1 MARVL
6 VLAAAGLIATTLGW
20 RLLNAAIGPE
30 NDPVITDWRDE
41 ALEWVWR
48 ASPGFR
54 IETSARSADQVFN
67 SAANDLDRAPL
78 ALWRYLTRPFTE
90 LFHGDL
96 TTGGFLFLLVCCVWE
111 LLVWGLVGG
120 AITRIAALR
129 FTRDEAPPVLAG
141 LKQAA
146 LKLPSYSLP
155 PLIALAGTAAFAIQ
169 LMLLGWLMN
178 LDVLA
183 LAAGVIWPFVL
194 LLGLL
199 MAILLLGA
207 LVGWP
212 LMWSTVSVEGT
223 DAFDALS
230 RSYAY
235 TYHRPFRLLWYVLF
249 AALLAMV
256 SMFVVKLF
264 ATSAIVLGD
273 WSVDWGLDEAT
284 MRDVVAPDRL
294 PLEAP
299 RIVPPSDEPSTSDDE
314 PDVVDDEPPRADGQ
328 LDNADEE
335 AAPERK
341 DPNSM
346 RRGARRAIYFW
357 KSLVAALAAGYQ
369 AAFLWIA
376 AVGIYLL
383 LRRDIDGVQLG
394 EVYIDPSDEY
404 GLPPLAD
411 EATTAVPEIA
421 PGAPAQ
427 PGDTGP
433 A

>member
-1 MARVL
+1 
-6 VLAAAGLIATTLGW
+6 VLAAAGLIATTVGW
-20 RLLNAAIGPE
+20 RVLNATFGPE
-30 NDPVITDWRDE
+30 NDPVVADWRDE
-41 ALEWVWR
+41 ALEWVWN

-54 IETSARSADQVFN
+54 IEKSARSADQVFN
-67 SAANDLDRAPL
+67 SAAVEIHRAPL

-96 TTGGFLFLLVCCVWE
+96 TTGGFLFLLLCCVWE
-111 LLVWGLVGG
+111 LLVWGLIGG

-129 FTRDEAPPVLAG
+129 FTRDEVPPLTMG

-146 LKLPSYSLP
+146 MKLPSYSLP
-155 PLIALAGTAAFAIQ
+155 PLIALAGTAIFALQ
-169 LMLLGWLMN
+169 LLVLGWMMR

-183 LAAGVIWPFVL
+183 LVAGIFWPFVI
-194 LLGLL
+194 LLGL
-199 MAILLLGA
+199 MMSILLLGA

-249 AALLAMV
+249 AALLAMI

-273 WSVDWGLDEAT
+273 WSVDWGLDEPT
-284 MRDVVAPDRL
+284 MRNVVAPDRA

-299 RIVPPSDEPSTSDDE
+299 RIASPDELPGDVGDE
-314 PDVVDDEPPRADGQ
+314 PDVLGDDSNQETDDADDVDRDSTTEQ
-328 LDNADEE
+328 TE
-335 AAPERK
+335 
-341 DPNSM
+341 PNSM
-346 RRGARRAIYFW
+346 LRGARRAIYFW
-357 KSLVAALAAGYQ
+357 KSMVAALAAGYQ
-369 AAFLWIA
+369 AGFLWVA
-376 AVGIYLL
+376 AVGVYLL
-383 LRRDIDGVQLG
+383 LRRDIDGVQLS
-394 EVYIDPSDEY
+394 EVYIDQADDF

-411 EATTAVPEIA
+411 EATTAVPETV
-421 PGAPAQ
+421 PNAPAQ

>member
-1 MARVL
+1 
-6 VLAAAGLIATTLGW
+6 
-20 RLLNAAIGPE
+20 
-30 NDPVITDWRDE
+30 
-41 ALEWVWR
+41 
-48 ASPGFR
+48 
-54 IETSARSADQVFN
+54 
-67 SAANDLDRAPL
+67 
-78 ALWRYLTRPFTE
+78 
-90 LFHGDL
+90 
-96 TTGGFLFLLVCCVWE
+96 
-111 LLVWGLVGG
+111 VGG

-129 FTRDEAPPVLAG
+129 FTRDEAPALFAG

-146 LKLPSYSLP
+146 RKLPSYGLP
-155 PLIALAGTAAFAIQ
+155 PLLALGGAALFAIQ
-169 LMLLGWLMN
+169 LVILGGLMN

-183 LAAGVIWPFVL
+183 LLAGIIWPFVL
-194 LLGLL
+194 LLGL
-199 MAILLLGA
+199 MMSILLLGA

-212 LMWSTVSVEGT
+212 LMWATVSVEGT

-235 TYHRPFRLLWYVLF
+235 TYHRPFRLLWYALF

-264 ATSAIVLGD
+264 ATSAIALGD
-273 WSVDWGLDEAT
+273 WSIDWGLDEAT

-299 RIVPPSDEPSTSDDE
+299 KVVPPAAGAPIAADESAAVDDVPPAEDEE
-314 PDVVDDEPPRADGQ
+314 PDVADDEADSEEDDSAIADDEG
-328 LDNADEE
+328 NATR
-335 AAPERK
+335 PER
-341 DPNSM
+341 NSM
-346 RRGARRAIYFW
+346 RTGARRAIYFW
-357 KSLVAALAAGYQ
+357 KSLIAAIAAGYQ
-369 AAFLWIA
+369 AGFLWVA

-383 LRRDIDGVQLG
+383 LRRDIDGVQLS
-394 EVYIDPSDEY
+394 EVYIDQADEF

-427 PGDTGP
+427 PGDTGK